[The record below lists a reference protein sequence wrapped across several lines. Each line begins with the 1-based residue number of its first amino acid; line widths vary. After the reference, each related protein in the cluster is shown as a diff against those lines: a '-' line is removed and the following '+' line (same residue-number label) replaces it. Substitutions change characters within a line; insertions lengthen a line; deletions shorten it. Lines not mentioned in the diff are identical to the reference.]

1 MSNTENNEIK
11 DDLEYIDLNDTP
23 SDDEDN
29 ETESQ
34 ETKSTSS
41 KVIHILFG
49 AIIAVIIGIII
60 YKLWNWGTVVKSDF
74 DPNNI
79 EGGDDY
85 IEVMD
90 SILPVIPPEGMEIV
104 DDGITT
110 IVTFGN
116 APFADDKGSD
126 ANLANIIAQKTGAT
140 VYNCSISESYAAN
153 VRSSLQTEHPPMD
166 AFTFYWLTTLFCV
179 DNSELFK
186 TEIEYVEKGTALRE
200 ECEEVISTLESI
212 DFNTVD
218 AIAIMYDATDYYA
231 GKLEYDGVSYTNP
244 KTFIGNI
251 NAGIELIQKTYP
263 HIRIILMSPTYA
275 YYVDDNGDY
284 LDSELNYSYLPLSSY
299 AMILERISHISGV
312 TFIDN
317 FYGSVNANNAVDYLE
332 NHYQLNKKG
341 RELIADRFIYA
352 LEYFD

>member
-1 MSNTENNEIK
+1 MNNTENNEIK
-11 DDLEYIDLNDTP
+11 DDLEYIDITNVDQNTKDIDAP
-23 SDDEDN
+23 EQ
-29 ETESQ
+29 ESGGF
-34 ETKSTSS
+34 SS
-41 KVIHILFG
+41 QMIHLIFG
-49 AIIAVIIGIII
+49 FALIIIIGLII
-60 YKLWNWGTVVKSDF
+60 YKFWTWGTVVKSDF

-90 SILPVIPPEGMEIV
+90 SILPLIPPEGSEII
-104 DDGITT
+104 DDGKTT
-110 IVTFGN
+110 IVAFGN

-126 ANLANIIAQKTGAT
+126 DNLANIIAQKTGAT

-166 AFTFYWLTTLFCV
+166 SFTFYWLTTLFCV
-179 DNSELFK
+179 DNTELFDM
-186 TEIEYVEKGTALRE
+186 EIENVENGTPLRE
-200 ECEEVISTLESI
+200 ECEDVISTLESI

-218 AIAIMYDATDYYA
+218 VITIMYDATDYYA
-231 GKLEYDGVSYTNP
+231 GRLEYDGVSYTNT

-251 NAGIELIQKTYP
+251 NAGIELIQKFYP
-263 HIRIILMSPTYA
+263 HIRIILLSPTYA
-275 YYVDDNGDY
+275 YYVDDDGNY

-317 FYGSVNANNAVDYLE
+317 FYGSVNANNASDYLE
-332 NHYQLNKKG
+332 NHYQLNEKG

-352 LEYFD
+352 LEYFN